1 MSVATVLLNNALVA
15 YGDKAVAAMGIV
27 TKAYM
32 FIAFVHM
39 GIANGIQPL
48 LGYCYGANNRDR
60 FWGILKFSGVL
71 TVICGTVLSAVY
83 IVCSEPV
90 VGLFIDDPE
99 VVAYGGPMLIATS
112 LAGPILGLLFLAI
125 NSMQAL
131 GRPVPATV
139 LSVCRQGLFF
149 IPLLYILDAVF
160 GLNGI
165 NFTQTVA
172 DYLSIVISLLLLRST
187 CAVPC
192 RATGQRC
199 RKTHASRR
207 HKTKPPEPT
216 GSDGFCACIQLQGQR
231 MGFPPP
237 RPQAHAAAVHRSC
250 PYGRP
255 ASPRGAGS
263 GVRAGMQSADRTAR
277 PDCGRNPPGSRIPW
291 RARHAPARGCTGS
304 PHQGAVPSSCP
315 SPKSSVKV

>member
-1 MSVATVLLNNALVA
+1 MLSIGVPAGANSALMSVATVLLNNALVA

-60 FWGILKFSGVL
+60 FRGILKFSGVL
-71 TVICGTVLSAVY
+71 TVLCGTVLSAVY

-149 IPLLYILDAVF
+149 IPLLYLLDAVF

-172 DYLSIVISLLLLRST
+172 DYLSIAISLLLLRST
-187 CAVPC
+187 MR
-192 RATGQRC
+192 RAMPRDGAEMQKNA
-199 RKTHASRR
+199 RK
-207 HKTKPPEPT
+207 
-216 GSDGFCACIQLQGQR
+216 Q
-231 MGFPPP
+231 
-237 RPQAHAAAVHRSC
+237 
-250 PYGRP
+250 
-255 ASPRGAGS
+255 
-263 GVRAGMQSADRTAR
+263 TA
-277 PDCGRNPPGSRIPW
+277 
-291 RARHAPARGCTGS
+291 
-304 PHQGAVPSSCP
+304 
-315 SPKSSVKV
+315 